1 MRPSITRILCQ
12 GFLFILLTAVVS
24 CRFGD
29 KVGMR
34 VALTPEQMLLEKI
47 NVIDSATLRTVL
59 NPDSMEGWEQISAL
73 SADAW
78 MLIDDSTGYVISQ
91 KNANEPRFMASL
103 TKMMTCLLALE
114 NGNMADTV
122 QITNDVFICK
132 DSRVRLGEGYLLG
145 DLLYEMMLQS
155 DNDAA
160 YALAKH
166 IAGDTLKFC
175 DMMNEK
181 AVYLGMSSTHFS
193 NPNGMP
199 APDNYSTANDLLRLA
214 RYAMRDSVFAEIVG
228 TTEKSVPLIDGR
240 HMDCRNTNVLLS
252 SYEGC
257 FGVKTGY
264 TRQAGNCLASAA
276 TRDGTTLYLVLL
288 NSRSMRSRFTESAI
302 LLDYGNQVMRAYHDS
317 ISSNRFW

>member
-1 MRPSITRILCQ
+1 MKDPHRHIRILSL
-12 GFLFILLTAVVS
+12 GLLFLLLAVTVA
-24 CRFGD
+24 CNMVDRTGT
-29 KVGMR
+29 R
-34 VALTPEQMLLEKI
+34 VALTPEQLRLEKI
-47 NVIDSATLRTVL
+47 NTIDSFSLRTVL
-59 NPDSMEGWEQISAL
+59 NPDSMEGWEQLSGL

-91 KNANEPRFMASL
+91 RYANEPRFMASL

-114 NGNMADTV
+114 NGNMTDTV
-122 QITNDVFICK
+122 RITDDVFICK

-160 YALAKH
+160 YAIAKH
-166 IAGDTLKFC
+166 IAGDTLTFC

-181 AVYLGMSSTHFS
+181 AAYLGMTNTHFV

-199 APDNYSTANDLLRLA
+199 APDNFSTANDLIRLA
-214 RYAMRDSVFAEIVG
+214 RYAMRDSAFAEMVG
-228 TTEKSVPLIDGR
+228 TVEKSVPLIDGR

-257 FGVKTGY
+257 FGIKTGY

-276 TRDGTTLYLVLL
+276 TRNGTTLYLVLL
-288 NSRSMRSRFTESAI
+288 HSRSMRSRFTESAI
-302 LLDYGNQVMRAYHDS
+302 LLDYGFQVMQAYHDS
-317 ISSNRFW
+317 AH

>member
-1 MRPSITRILCQ
+1 MNNRSLVVRILSL
-12 GFLFILLTAVVS
+12 GLVLLAAVSS
-24 CRFGD
+24 CSHGD
-29 KVGMR
+29 KAGVR
-34 VALTPEQMLLEKI
+34 VALTPEQMRLEKI
-47 NVIDSATLRTVL
+47 NTIDSTTLRTVF
-59 NPDSMEGWEQISAL
+59 NPDSTEGWEQVSNL

-91 KNANEPRFMASL
+91 KYANEPRFMASL

-114 NGNMADTV
+114 NGNMADTLL
-122 QITNDVFICK
+122 ITDDVFICK
-132 DSRVRLGEGYLLG
+132 DSRVKLGEGYLLG

-160 YALAKH
+160 YAVAKH
-166 IAGDTLKFC
+166 IAGDTLAFC

-181 AVYLGMSSTHFS
+181 AAYLGMTSTHFS

-199 APDNYSTANDLLRLA
+199 APDNYSSASDLLRLA

-228 TTEKSVPLIDGR
+228 TPKKSVPLIDGR
-240 HMDCRNTNVLLS
+240 HMDCRNTNVLLY

-257 FGVKTGY
+257 IGVKTGY

-302 LLDYGNQVMRAYHDS
+302 LLDYGFRVMRDFQES
-317 ISSNRFW
+317 LTINK

>member
-1 MRPSITRILCQ
+1 MNNRSFVVRILSL
-12 GFLFILLTAVVS
+12 GLVLLAAVSS
-24 CRFGD
+24 CNHGD
-29 KVGMR
+29 KAGVR
-34 VALTPEQMLLEKI
+34 VALTPEQMRLEKI
-47 NVIDSATLRTVL
+47 NTIDSTTLRTVF
-59 NPDSMEGWEQISAL
+59 NPDSTEGWEQVSNL

-91 KNANEPRFMASL
+91 KYANEPRFMASL

-114 NGNMADTV
+114 NGNMADTLL
-122 QITNDVFICK
+122 ITDDVFICK
-132 DSRVRLGEGYLLG
+132 DSRVKLGEGYLLG

-160 YALAKH
+160 YAVAKH
-166 IAGDTLKFC
+166 IAGDTLTFC

-181 AVYLGMSSTHFS
+181 AAYLGMTSTHFS

-199 APDNYSTANDLLRLA
+199 APDNYSSASDLLRLA

-228 TTEKSVPLIDGR
+228 TPKKSVPLIDGR

-257 FGVKTGY
+257 IGVKTGY

-302 LLDYGNQVMRAYHDS
+302 LLDYGFRVMRDFQES
-317 ISSNRFW
+317 LTINK

>member
-1 MRPSITRILCQ
+1 MKDRYRHISIHIL
-12 GFLFILLTAVVS
+12 ILGLGLMILAVAS
-24 CRFGD
+24 CGLGD
-29 KVGMR
+29 GTGSR
-34 VALTPEQMLLEKI
+34 VALTPEQLRLEKI
-47 NVIDSATLRTVL
+47 NTIDSMTLRTVL
-59 NPDSMEGWEQISAL
+59 NPDSTEGWEQLGAI

-78 MLIDDSTGYVISQ
+78 MLVDDSTGYVISQ
-91 KNANEPRFMASL
+91 KYANEPRFIASL
-103 TKMMTCLLALE
+103 TKMMTGLLALE

-122 QITNDVFICK
+122 LITDDVFICK

-145 DLLYEMMLQS
+145 DLIYEMMLQS

-166 IAGDTLKFC
+166 LAGDTLKFY

-181 AVYLGMSSTHFS
+181 AAYLGMTSTHFA

-199 APDNYSTANDLLRLA
+199 APDNYSTANDLIRLA
-214 RYAMRDSVFAEIVG
+214 RYAMRDSAFAEIVG
-228 TTEKSVPLIDGR
+228 TKDKEVPLIDGR
-240 HMDCRNTNVLLS
+240 HMSCRNTNVLLH

-257 FGVKTGY
+257 IGIKTGY

-302 LLDYGNQVMRAYHDS
+302 LLDYGFRVMQAY
-317 ISSNRFW
+317 RERQ

>member
-1 MRPSITRILCQ
+1 
-12 GFLFILLTAVVS
+12 
-24 CRFGD
+24 
-29 KVGMR
+29 MR
-34 VALTPEQMLLEKI
+34 VALTPEQMRLEKI

-181 AVYLGMSSTHFS
+181 AVYLGMNSTHFS

-302 LLDYGNQVMRAYHDS
+302 LLDYGYQVMRAYHDS
-317 ISSNRFW
+317 ISSNRSW

>member
-1 MRPSITRILCQ
+1 MKDPHRHIRILSL
-12 GFLFILLTAVVS
+12 GLLFLLLAVTVA
-24 CRFGD
+24 CNMVD
-29 KVGMR
+29 KTGTR
-34 VALTPEQMLLEKI
+34 VALTPEQLRLEKI
-47 NVIDSATLRTVL
+47 NTIDSFSLRTVL
-59 NPDSMEGWEQISAL
+59 NPDSMEGWEQLSGL

-91 KNANEPRFMASL
+91 RYANEPRFMASL

-114 NGNMADTV
+114 NGNMTDTV
-122 QITNDVFICK
+122 RITDDVFICK

-160 YALAKH
+160 YAIAKH
-166 IAGDTLKFC
+166 IAGDTLTFC

-181 AVYLGMSSTHFS
+181 AAYLGMTNTHFV

-199 APDNYSTANDLLRLA
+199 APDNFSTANDLIRLA
-214 RYAMRDSVFAEIVG
+214 RYAMRDSAFAEMVG
-228 TTEKSVPLIDGR
+228 TVEKSVPLIDGR

-257 FGVKTGY
+257 FGIKTGY

-288 NSRSMRSRFTESAI
+288 HSRSMRSRFTESAI
-302 LLDYGNQVMRAYHDS
+302 LLDYGFQVMQAYHDS
-317 ISSNRFW
+317 AH

>member
-1 MRPSITRILCQ
+1 
-12 GFLFILLTAVVS
+12 
-24 CRFGD
+24 
-29 KVGMR
+29 MR
-34 VALTPEQMLLEKI
+34 VALTPEQMRLEKI
-47 NVIDSATLRTVL
+47 NTIDSATLRTVL

-114 NGNMADTV
+114 YGHMADTV
-122 QITNDVFICK
+122 QITSDVFICR

-302 LLDYGNQVMRAYHDS
+302 LLDYGYQVMRAYHDS
-317 ISSNRFW
+317 ISSNSSW